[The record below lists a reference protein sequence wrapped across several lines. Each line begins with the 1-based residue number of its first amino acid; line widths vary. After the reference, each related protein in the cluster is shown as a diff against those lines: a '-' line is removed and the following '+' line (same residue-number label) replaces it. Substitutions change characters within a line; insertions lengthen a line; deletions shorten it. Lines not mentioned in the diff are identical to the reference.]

1 MHGKDP
7 SLDVVEEARSPR
19 PFLMISFRC
28 RAGDSYQRVY
38 RSLDGSHYLARC
50 PKCGKSV
57 RFVVGDGGTGARS
70 FVVEC
75 G

>member
-1 MHGKDP
+1 
-7 SLDVVEEARSPR
+7 
-19 PFLMISFRC
+19 MISFRC

-38 RSLDGSHYLARC
+38 RSQDGTHYLARC

-57 RFVVGDGGTGARS
+57 RFVVGDGGTGARA